1 MPDQVSIKVAT
12 GDEEEG
18 YVRVSQALP
27 PVLQVG
33 VPQEI
38 SLQETRYVVHLP
50 IFEGPL
56 DLLLHLIEKRQMEIT
71 TISLMAVTDQY
82 LAYLERW
89 QQWEEMTE
97 QEQSPGQAELSG
109 RPKLSGQAELSG
121 RPQGYTCPP
130 DRVPLHVGRMANMA
144 AFISIA
150 ARLLFIKSQSLLP
163 QASRDEATGEM
174 ESAAVMAEELQRH
187 LLEYKLARE
196 IANHLRQREE
206 EGLQTY
212 GRSGLLA
219 GIEAQLAWTPPT
231 LLGLEVQSLTVAF
244 QRLLDLRAKENGNGA
259 ELLPMARISVSE
271 RIAEI
276 AGLLSER
283 RSVLL
288 SEVVENERSRLVII
302 VTFLAVL
309 EMWKRERITV
319 KQETLMGPIVL
330 ERGTGWEE
338 DIKEDEVEAEAKLK
352 T

>member
-1 MPDQVSIKVAT
+1 MLDQVSTRAAT
-12 GDEEEG
+12 GHPEEG
-18 YVRVSQALP
+18 
-27 PVLQVG
+27 LQMG
-33 VPQEI
+33 LPQETL
-38 SLQETRYVVHLP
+38 LQETRYVVHLP
-50 IFEGPL
+50 VFEGPL

-89 QQWEEMTE
+89 QQWEEMTGQEGQTGREE
-97 QEQSPGQAELSG
+97 QAGLPVPQTGS
-109 RPKLSGQAELSG
+109 
-121 RPQGYTCPP
+121 PQGYTCPP

-231 LLGLEVQSLTVAF
+231 LLGLEVQSLALAF

-259 ELLPMARISVSE
+259 ELLPMARISVGE
-271 RIAEI
+271 RISEI

-283 RSVLL
+283 LSVLL

-309 EMWKRERITV
+309 EMWKRERIAV

-338 DIKEDEVEAEAKLK
+338 GVSGLVEEE
-352 T
+352 